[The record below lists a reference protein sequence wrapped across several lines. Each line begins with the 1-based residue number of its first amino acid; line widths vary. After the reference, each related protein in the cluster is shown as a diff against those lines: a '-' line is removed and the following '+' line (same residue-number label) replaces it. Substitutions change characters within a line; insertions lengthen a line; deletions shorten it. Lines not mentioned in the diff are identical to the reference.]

1 MCGLQMRD
9 VEGFPLEFGTV
20 SFTFCHCL
28 PKVSARAGGHN
39 VSCFASISKCL
50 VLRHS
55 LISVAEEK
63 GSIPETD
70 NFGKTYRYTDGV
82 RKQAALYRE
91 NFLGCVRVR

>member
-9 VEGFPLEFGTV
+9 VEGFPLEFGTI

-28 PKVSARAGGHN
+28 PTVSARAGGCH
-39 VSCFASISKCL
+39 VSCVASIPKCL

-70 NFGKTYRYTDGV
+70 DFGKTYRYTDGV
-82 RKQAALYRE
+82 KNKATLFRE